1 MQVMLVRLIQQV
13 EHSGMLRIPGGAY
26 ATLWLVQ
33 HEVPGRFSGLQDVLI
48 QLDTAECIDFVARIA
63 DDLPIDLDAL
73 LNHEQANLLAV
84 ELGQV
89 AQKTV
94 YTHSDQS
101 QGIQPNI
108 LREVLRLRW
117 LQLAQ
122 NFRAARTETRQITLF
137 NWQGTDDF
145 WVDSHAVAP
154 AGLAQGVRVGLG
166 AVVTGATGWAKVGR
180 GHFRCPLWGRRL
192 LELW

>member
-1 MQVMLVRLIQQV
+1 
-13 EHSGMLRIPGGAY
+13 
-26 ATLWLVQ
+26 
-33 HEVPGRFSGLQDVLI
+33 
-48 QLDTAECIDFVARIA
+48 
-63 DDLPIDLDAL
+63 
-73 LNHEQANLLAV
+73 LAV

-122 NFRAARTETRQITLF
+122 NFRAARTETRQIALF